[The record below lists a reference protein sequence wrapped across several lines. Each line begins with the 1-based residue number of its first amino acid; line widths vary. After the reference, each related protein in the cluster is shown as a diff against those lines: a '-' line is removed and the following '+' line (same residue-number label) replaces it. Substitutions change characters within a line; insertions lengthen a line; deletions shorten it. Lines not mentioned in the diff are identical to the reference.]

1 VVGGRAWQQQACTVA
16 SVHWKVIIIGICK
29 HWPPLQASVAS
40 QTVLSDNV
48 AKLATG
54 EIRWA
59 GVNGTRWA
67 GLPT

>member
-1 VVGGRAWQQQACTVA
+1 M
-16 SVHWKVIIIGICK
+16 IIIGICK